1 MIFFKRLKECREAQ
15 NLSQAALAKNVGVHK
30 SLIGKYERNE
40 VKPNIDI
47 VLSIAQELNTTV
59 GYLIGESSNQEVLKD
74 SSMLQR
80 MLAIGELPLKDKEHI
95 FYLIDGLV
103 RDVKAR
109 QAYQ

>member
-1 MIFFKRLKECREAQ
+1 MIFPKRLKECREVL
-15 NLSQAALAKNVGVHK
+15 NLSQAILAKNVGVHK

-40 VKPNIDI
+40 VRPNIDI
-47 VLSIAQELNTTV
+47 VLNLAKELNTTV
-59 GYLIGESSNQEVLKD
+59 GYLIGESNDQEVVKD

-80 MLAIGELPLKDKEHI
+80 MLAIGELPIKDKEHI
-95 FYLIDGLV
+95 LYLIDGLV